1 MNRGGRRGG
10 RGRGRGR
17 GGGGPFRR
25 RDADD
30 EELDPAVEVDPRV
43 VGVVDASTASRH
55 IYLLRIP
62 EPLHAQLSALASQA
76 AAEGG
81 AARGKA
87 EAGAGAGAGAGAA
100 TATGGAAGGA
110 AAGSAAAAGG
120 GRMAVGRL
128 HLPLDVAAAA
138 AASHGEGYTGYTG
151 VVREERYSATLALDV
166 KPTVGAGGGAASR
179 GGGGSGGPAGGAA
192 AAGGAPSAG
201 AAGAAGKASAPPG
214 QPPPSSPPGDL
225 MAVSATDAAVSA
237 ASSAL
242 DMYDLSLHSNA
253 HGASMVLT
261 PPSPFHPTGDC
272 AVAGTVRITAVVKP
286 AQGSRH
292 ETLARAR
299 VAAAAARSRTALTMD
314 EGVRRAADVVALRPV
329 SLGETAAARDERKR
343 RAEVNRRTVGDE
355 PTGAW
360 KARARAGTF
369 AAFERQEYWSM
380 AELADELD
388 LPLVR
393 VKAAVSGLVD
403 YVKRGTNVAKY
414 QLKDQYLTEAQR
426 KVRQAETAARRVEAA
441 EASRAR
447 QAAREAARAA
457 AAAEEAADRPSK
469 HRRL

>member
-1 MNRGGRRGG
+1 M
-10 RGRGRGR
+10 
-17 GGGGPFRR
+17 P
-25 RDADD
+25 
-30 EELDPAVEVDPRV
+30 
-43 VGVVDASTASRH
+43 
-55 IYLLRIP
+55 
-62 EPLHAQLSALASQA
+62 
-76 AAEGG
+76 
-81 AARGKA
+81 
-87 EAGAGAGAGAGAA
+87 
-100 TATGGAAGGA
+100 
-110 AAGSAAAAGG
+110 
-120 GRMAVGRL
+120 VGRL

-138 AASHGEGYTGYTG
+138 AASHGDGYTGYTG

-166 KPTVGAGGGAASR
+166 KPAVASGGGR
-179 GGGGSGGPAGGAA
+179 PPGGAGPAGPAGAAAA
-192 AAGGAPSAG
+192 AAGGAPSG
-201 AAGAAGKASAPPG
+201 AAAAGKAAAAAG
-214 QPPPSSPPGDL
+214 QPPPAPPPDDL
-225 MAVSATDAAVSA
+225 VAVSATDAAVTA
-237 ASSAL
+237 ASTAL
-242 DMYDLSLHSNA
+242 DVYDLSLHANA

-261 PPSPFHPTGDC
+261 PPSPLHPTGDC

-329 SLGETAAARDERKR
+329 SLGETAAAREDRKR

-360 KARARAGTF
+360 KARARTGTF

-426 KVRQAETAARRVEAA
+426 KVRQAETAARRAEAA

-457 AAAEEAADRPSK
+457 AAAEEAADRPPK

>member
-17 GGGGPFRR
+17 GSGGPFRR

-30 EELDPAVEVDPRV
+30 EELDPHVEVDPRV
-43 VGVVDASTASRH
+43 VGVVDTANAGRD

-62 EPLHAQLSALASQA
+62 EPLHTQLSALAAQA
-76 AAEGG
+76 ASEGG
-81 AARGKA
+81 AAKGKPD
-87 EAGAGAGAGAGAA
+87 AGAA
-100 TATGGAAGGA
+100 SAGVPATTAGGA
-110 AAGSAAAAGG
+110 AAGSATAAGIR
-120 GRMAVGRL
+120 RMPVGRL

-138 AASHGEGYTGYTG
+138 AASRGEGYTGYTG

-166 KPTVGAGGGAASR
+166 KPTVGTGGGTTGR
-179 GGGGSGGPAGGAA
+179 GGGSVGPAGGVAGAGAA
-192 AAGGAPSAG
+192 SSA
-201 AAGAAGKASAPPG
+201 AAGAAGKVSVPAG
-214 QPPPSSPPGDL
+214 QPPPASPPGDL
-225 MAVSATDAAVSA
+225 AAVSATDAAVTA

-261 PPSPFHPTGDC
+261 SPSPFHPTGDC

-292 ETLARAR
+292 EMLARAR

-329 SLGETAAARDERKR
+329 SLGETAAAREERKR

-355 PTGAW
+355 PSGAW
-360 KARARAGTF
+360 KARARSGTF

-393 VKAAVSGLVD
+393 VKAAVSGLVE
-403 YVKRGTNVAKY
+403 YVKRGSNVAKY

-426 KVRQAETAARRVEAA
+426 KVRQAETAARRAEAA

-457 AAAEEAADRPSK
+457 AAEEAADRPSK

>member
-1 MNRGGRRGG
+1 MNRGSRRGG

-17 GGGGPFRR
+17 GSGGPFRR

-30 EELDPAVEVDPRV
+30 EELDPNVEVDPRV
-43 VGVVDASTASRH
+43 VGVVDTANAGRE

-62 EPLHAQLSALASQA
+62 EPLHAQLSALAAQA
-76 AAEGG
+76 ASEGG
-81 AARGKA
+81 AAKGK
-87 EAGAGAGAGAGAA
+87 AGAGAA
-100 TATGGAAGGA
+100 SAGVPATTAGGA
-110 AAGSAAAAGG
+110 AAGNATAAGI
-120 GRMAVGRL
+120 GRMPVGRL

-166 KPTVGAGGGAASR
+166 KPTVGTEGGTAGR
-179 GGGGSGGPAGGAA
+179 GSGSAGPAGGAA
-192 AAGGAPSAG
+192 AAGAAPSG
-201 AAGAAGKASAPPG
+201 AAGAAGKGSVPTE
-214 QPPPSSPPGDL
+214 QPPPVSPPDDL
-225 MAVSATDAAVSA
+225 TAVSATDAAVTA

-242 DMYDLSLHSNA
+242 DIYDLSLHSNA

-272 AVAGTVRITAVVKP
+272 TVAGTVRITAVVKP

-314 EGVRRAADVVALRPV
+314 EGVRRAVDALALRPV
-329 SLGETAAARDERKR
+329 SLVESAAARGERKR
-343 RAEVNRRTVGDE
+343 RAEVNRRTVADD
-355 PTGAW
+355 PSGAW
-360 KARARAGTF
+360 KARARSGTF

-403 YVKRGTNVAKY
+403 YVKRGSNVAKY

-426 KVRQAETAARRVEAA
+426 KVRQAETAARRAEAA

-447 QAAREAARAA
+447 QAAREAARAG
-457 AAAEEAADRPSK
+457 AAEEAADRPSK